1 LKHSE
6 LLLAASVPL
15 LWGIGFTFAKAGLNE
30 FPPLFL
36 MGLRFSLASLALVWF
51 VPIPRGQLK
60 QIFWISF
67 VGSTLQYGMTFT
79 GLSMLDA
86 SLAII
91 IIHLEVP
98 FSVLLAAIVLKDK
111 PGSQRI
117 LGMLISFAGIV
128 LIAGQPSLSG
138 QLRAILLTAGGAM
151 MWAVG
156 QVMVKRLEN
165 PPSGFALTA
174 WIGVFSGPQM
184 ILGSFIFEDSQLES
198 LSNAS
203 WIGWGVILYLA
214 LIMTV
219 LGYGIWYRVLS
230 RNPVSK
236 VMPVMLLL
244 PVFTIA
250 SSMLFLG
257 EQPTLIICIGG
268 AVVIGG
274 VSMIVFVK
282 DPELASWK

>member
-1 LKHSE
+1 LKPSE

-15 LWGIGFTFAKAGLNE
+15 VWGIGFTLAKAGMNE

-36 MGLRFSLASLALVWF
+36 MGLRFSLASLVLVWF
-51 VPIPRGQLK
+51 VTIPNGQLK

-67 VGSTLQYGMTFT
+67 VGSTLQYGLTFT
-79 GLSMLDA
+79 GLSMIDA

-98 FSVLLAAIVLKDK
+98 FAVLLAALFLKDK
-111 PGSQRI
+111 PGRQRI
-117 LGMLISFAGIV
+117 LGMLISFAGVV
-128 LIAGQPSLSG
+128 LIAGQPSLRG
-138 QLRAILLTAGGAM
+138 QMLAILLTTSGAL
-151 MWAVG
+151 MWAIG
-156 QVMVKRLEN
+156 QIMVKRLEN

-184 ILGSFIFEDSQLES
+184 ILGSFIIEETQLQS
-198 LSNAS
+198 LAQAS

-214 LIMTV
+214 LIMTAF
-219 LGYGIWYRVLS
+219 GYGIWYRVLS

-244 PVFTIA
+244 PVFTII

-257 EQPTLIICIGG
+257 ERPTNMILIGG
-268 AVVIGG
+268 SIVIGG
-274 VSMIVFVK
+274 VSLIVLTK
-282 DPELASWK
+282 DPRLVS

>member
-1 LKHSE
+1 MKNSE

-15 LWGIGFTFAKAGLNE
+15 LLGIGFTFAKAGLNE

-60 QIFWISF
+60 QIFWISL

-156 QVMVKRLEN
+156 QVMVKQLEN

-184 ILGSFIFEDSQLES
+184 ILGSFIFEDSQFES
-198 LSNAS
+198 LANAS

-244 PVFTIA
+244 PVFTIT

-257 EQPTLIICIGG
+257 EQPSLIIFIGA

-274 VSMIVFVK
+274 VSMIVITK
-282 DPELASWK
+282 DS

>member
-1 LKHSE
+1 MLKNSE

-36 MGLRFSLASLALVWF
+36 MGLRFTLAALTLVWF

-60 QIFWISF
+60 QIFWISL

-111 PGSQRI
+111 PGIQRI

-128 LIAGQPSLSG
+128 LIAGQPSLSE
-138 QLRAILLTAGGAM
+138 QLPAILLTAAGAM
-151 MWAVG
+151 TWAVG
-156 QVMVKRLEN
+156 QIMVKRLEN

-174 WIGVFSGPQM
+174 WVGVFSGPQM
-184 ILGSFIFEDSQLES
+184 ILGSFMFEDSQLES
-198 LSNAS
+198 LANAS

-219 LGYGIWYRVLS
+219 LGYGIWYHVLS
-230 RNPVSK
+230 RNHVSK

-257 EQPTLIICIGG
+257 EEPSPMIFIGA

-274 VSMIVFVK
+274 VSMIVTTK
-282 DPELASWK
+282 DSKLA

>member
-1 LKHSE
+1 MLKHSE

-36 MGLRFSLASLALVWF
+36 MGLRFTLAALTLVWF

-98 FSVLLAAIVLKDK
+98 FSVMLAAIVLKIK

-117 LGMLISFAGIV
+117 LGMLFSFAGIV
-128 LIAGQPSLSG
+128 LIARQPSLSG
-138 QLRAILLTAGGAM
+138 QLPAILLTTAGAM

-184 ILGSFIFEDSQLES
+184 ILGSFFFEDSQFES
-198 LSNAS
+198 LANAS

-250 SSMLFLG
+250 SSMIFLG
-257 EQPTLIICIGG
+257 EQPSPMIFIGA

-274 VSMIVFVK
+274 VSMIVITK
-282 DPELASWK
+282 DS

>member
-1 LKHSE
+1 MLKNSE
-6 LLLAASVPL
+6 LILAASVPL

-36 MGLRFSLASLALVWF
+36 MGLRFSVASLALVWF

-98 FSVLLAAIVLKDK
+98 FSVLLAAIILKDN
-111 PGSQRI
+111 PGIQRI

-138 QLRAILLTAGGAM
+138 QLYAILLTAAGAM

-184 ILGSFIFEDSQLES
+184 ILGSFIFEDSQFES
-198 LSNAS
+198 LANAS

-257 EQPTLIICIGG
+257 EQPSLMIFLG
-268 AVVIGG
+268 ATVVIGG
-274 VSMIVFVK
+274 VSMIVITK
-282 DPELASWK
+282 DPKLSS

>member
-1 LKHSE
+1 
-6 LLLAASVPL
+6 
-15 LWGIGFTFAKAGLNE
+15 
-30 FPPLFL
+30 
-36 MGLRFSLASLALVWF
+36 
-51 VPIPRGQLK
+51 
-60 QIFWISF
+60 
-67 VGSTLQYGMTFT
+67 
-79 GLSMLDA
+79 
-86 SLAII
+86 
-91 IIHLEVP
+91 
-98 FSVLLAAIVLKDK
+98 
-111 PGSQRI
+111 
-117 LGMLISFAGIV
+117 
-128 LIAGQPSLSG
+128 
-138 QLRAILLTAGGAM
+138 

-184 ILGSFIFEDSQLES
+184 ILGSFIFEDSQFES
-198 LSNAS
+198 LANAS

-230 RNPVSK
+230 RNHVSK

-257 EQPTLIICIGG
+257 EQPSLMIFIG
-268 AVVIGG
+268 AAIVIGG
-274 VSMIVFVK
+274 VSMIVITK
-282 DPELASWK
+282 DSKLTS

>member
-1 LKHSE
+1 MLKHSE
-6 LLLAASVPL
+6 LLLVASVPL

-138 QLRAILLTAGGAM
+138 QLTAILLTAAGAM

-184 ILGSFIFEDSQLES
+184 ILGSFIFEESQLES
-198 LSNAS
+198 LANAS

-244 PVFTIA
+244 PVFSIA
-250 SSMLFLG
+250 SSMFFLG
-257 EQPTLIICIGG
+257 EQPSPMIFIGA
-268 AVVIGG
+268 AVVICGA
-274 VSMIVFVK
+274 SMIVITK
-282 DPELASWK
+282 DSKLG

>member
-1 LKHSE
+1 MKNSE

-15 LWGIGFTFAKAGLNE
+15 LWGFGFTFAKVGLNE

-36 MGLRFSLASLALVWF
+36 MGLRFSLASLVLIWF

-67 VGSTLQYGMTFT
+67 VGSTLRYGMTYT
-79 GLSMLDA
+79 GLSMIDA

-91 IIHLEVP
+91 IMQLGVP
-98 FSVLLAAIVLKDK
+98 FSVLLAAILFKDK
-111 PGSQRI
+111 PGIQRI
-117 LGMLISFAGIV
+117 LGMLISFAGII
-128 LIAGQPSLSG
+128 LIAGQPSLIS
-138 QLRAILLTAGGAM
+138 QLPAILLTAAGAM
-151 MWAVG
+151 MWALG

-174 WIGVFSGPQM
+174 WIGVFSGPQT
-184 ILGSFIFEDSQLES
+184 ILGSFIFEENQLES
-198 LSNAS
+198 LAQAS
-203 WIGWGVILYLA
+203 WISWGVILYLA

-219 LGYGIWYRVLS
+219 LGYGIWYHVLS
-230 RNPVSK
+230 HNSVSK

-257 EQPTLIICIGG
+257 EQPSLMIFIGA

-274 VSMIVFVK
+274 VSLIVLTK
-282 DPELASWK
+282 DSKLTS

>member
-1 LKHSE
+1 MLKNSE

-36 MGLRFSLASLALVWF
+36 MSLRFTLAALTLVWF

-60 QIFWISF
+60 QIFSISL

-111 PGSQRI
+111 PGIQRI

-128 LIAGQPSLSG
+128 LIAGQPSLSE
-138 QLRAILLTAGGAM
+138 QLPAILLTAAGAM
-151 MWAVG
+151 TWAVG
-156 QVMVKRLEN
+156 QIMVKRLEN

-174 WIGVFSGPQM
+174 WIGFFSGPQM

-219 LGYGIWYRVLS
+219 LGYGIWYHVLS
-230 RNPVSK
+230 RNHVSK

-257 EQPTLIICIGG
+257 EEPSPMIFIGA

-274 VSMIVFVK
+274 VSMIVITK
-282 DPELASWK
+282 DSKLTS

>member
-1 LKHSE
+1 MLKNSE
-6 LLLAASVPL
+6 LILAASVPL

-36 MGLRFSLASLALVWF
+36 MGLRFSLASLVLVWF
-51 VPIPRGQLK
+51 VTIPRGQLR

-98 FSVLLAAIVLKDK
+98 FSVLLAAIILKDK
-111 PGSQRI
+111 PGIQRI

-128 LIAGQPSLSG
+128 LIAGQPSLRG
-138 QLRAILLTAGGAM
+138 QLSAILLTAAGAM

-156 QVMVKRLEN
+156 QVMVKRLKN

-250 SSMLFLG
+250 SSMFFLG
-257 EQPTLIICIGG
+257 EHPSLMIFMGA

-274 VSMIVFVK
+274 VSMIVITK
-282 DPELASWK
+282 DSKLSS

>member
-1 LKHSE
+1 MLKNSE

-36 MGLRFSLASLALVWF
+36 MGLRFTLAALTLVWF

-60 QIFWISF
+60 QIFWISL

-111 PGSQRI
+111 PGIQRI

-128 LIAGQPSLSG
+128 LIAGQPSLSE
-138 QLRAILLTAGGAM
+138 QLPAILLTAAGAM
-151 MWAVG
+151 TWAVG
-156 QVMVKRLEN
+156 QIMVKRLEN

-174 WIGVFSGPQM
+174 WIGFFSGPQM
-184 ILGSFIFEDSQLES
+184 ILGSFMFEDSQWES

-219 LGYGIWYRVLS
+219 LGYGIWYHVLS
-230 RNPVSK
+230 RNHVSK

-257 EQPTLIICIGG
+257 EEPSPMIFIGA

-274 VSMIVFVK
+274 VSMIVTTK
-282 DPELASWK
+282 DSKLA

>member
-1 LKHSE
+1 MLKNSE
-6 LLLAASVPL
+6 LILAASVPL
-15 LWGIGFTFAKAGLNE
+15 LWGIGFAFAKAGLNE

-36 MGLRFSLASLALVWF
+36 MGLRFSLASLVLVWF
-51 VPIPRGQLK
+51 VPIPRSQLK

-79 GLSMLDA
+79 GLSMIDA

-98 FSVLLAAIVLKDK
+98 FSVLLAAIVLKDN
-111 PGSQRI
+111 PGIQRI

-138 QLRAILLTAGGAM
+138 QLYAILLTAAGAM

-165 PPSGFALTA
+165 PPSGFTLTA

-198 LSNAS
+198 LANAS

-244 PVFTIA
+244 PVFTIV
-250 SSMLFLG
+250 SSMFFLG
-257 EQPTLIICIGG
+257 EHPSLMIFMGA

-274 VSMIVFVK
+274 VSMIVITK
-282 DPELASWK
+282 NSKLSS

>member
-1 LKHSE
+1 M
-6 LLLAASVPL
+6 
-15 LWGIGFTFAKAGLNE
+15 I
-30 FPPLFL
+30 
-36 MGLRFSLASLALVWF
+36 
-51 VPIPRGQLK
+51 
-60 QIFWISF
+60 
-67 VGSTLQYGMTFT
+67 
-79 GLSMLDA
+79 DA

-98 FSVLLAAIVLKDK
+98 FSVLLAAIILKDK
-111 PGSQRI
+111 PGIQRI

-128 LIAGQPSLSG
+128 LIAGQPSLRG
-138 QLRAILLTAGGAM
+138 QLSAILLTAAGAM

-156 QVMVKRLEN
+156 QVMVKRLKN

-219 LGYGIWYRVLS
+219 LGYGIWYSVLS

-250 SSMLFLG
+250 SSMFFLG
-257 EQPTLIICIGG
+257 EHPSLMIFMGA

-274 VSMIVFVK
+274 VSMIVITK
-282 DPELASWK
+282 DSKLSS

>member
-1 LKHSE
+1 MLKNSE
-6 LLLAASVPL
+6 LILAASVPL

-36 MGLRFSLASLALVWF
+36 MGMRFSLAALTLVWF

-79 GLSMLDA
+79 GLSMIDA

-98 FSVLLAAIVLKDK
+98 FSVLLAAIILKDN
-111 PGSQRI
+111 PGIQRI

-128 LIAGQPSLSG
+128 LIAGQPSLRG
-138 QLRAILLTAGGAM
+138 QLYAILLTAAGAM

-156 QVMVKRLEN
+156 QVMVKRLKN

-174 WIGVFSGPQM
+174 WIGIFSGPQM
-184 ILGSFIFEDSQLES
+184 ILGSFIFEDSQFES
-198 LSNAS
+198 LANAS

-250 SSMLFLG
+250 SSMFFLG
-257 EQPTLIICIGG
+257 EHPSLMIFMG
-268 AVVIGG
+268 ATVVIGG
-274 VSMIVFVK
+274 VSMIVITK
-282 DPELASWK
+282 DPKLSS

>member
-1 LKHSE
+1 MKASE
-6 LLLAASVPL
+6 LLLATSVPL
-15 LWGIGFTFAKAGLNE
+15 VWGIGFTLAKAGMNE
-30 FPPLFL
+30 IPPLFL
-36 MGLRFSLASLALVWF
+36 MGLRFSLASLVLVWF
-51 VPIPRGQLK
+51 VTFPYGQLK

-67 VGSTLQYGMTFT
+67 VGSTLQYGLTFT
-79 GLSMLDA
+79 GLSMIDA
-86 SLAII
+86 SLAIL

-98 FSVLLAAIVLKDK
+98 FAVLLSVFFLKDK
-111 PGSQRI
+111 PGRQRI
-117 LGMLISFAGIV
+117 LGMLLSFAGIV
-128 LIAGQPSLSG
+128 LIAGQPSLRG
-138 QLRAILLTAGGAM
+138 QMLAILLTAGGAM

-156 QVMVKRLEN
+156 QIMVKRLEN

-184 ILGSFIFEDSQLES
+184 ILGSFIIEESQLQS
-198 LSNAS
+198 LAQAS

-214 LIMTV
+214 LIMTA

-230 RNPVSK
+230 SNPVSK

-244 PVFTIA
+244 PVFTII

-257 EQPTLIICIGG
+257 ERPTPTILIGG

-274 VSMIVFVK
+274 VSMIVLTK
-282 DPELASWK
+282 DNKLVS

>member
-1 LKHSE
+1 VLKHSE

-117 LGMLISFAGIV
+117 LGMLISFSGIV

-138 QLRAILLTAGGAM
+138 QLLAIILTAGGAM

-184 ILGSFIFEDSQLES
+184 ILGSFIIEESQLES
-198 LSNAS
+198 MAQAS

-219 LGYGIWYRVLS
+219 LGYGIWYHVLS

-244 PVFTIA
+244 PVFTIT

-257 EQPTLIICIGG
+257 EQPSLMIFIGA

-274 VSMIVFVK
+274 VSLIVLTK
-282 DPELASWK
+282 DSKLTS

>member
-1 LKHSE
+1 MLKNSE

-15 LWGIGFTFAKAGLNE
+15 LWGIGFTFAKAGLTE

-36 MGLRFSLASLALVWF
+36 MGLRFSLASLVLVWF
-51 VPIPRGQLK
+51 VPIPRGQLR

-98 FSVLLAAIVLKDK
+98 FSVLLAAIILKDK
-111 PGSQRI
+111 PGIQRI

-128 LIAGQPSLSG
+128 LIAGQPSLRG
-138 QLRAILLTAGGAM
+138 QLSAILLTAAGAM

-184 ILGSFIFEDSQLES
+184 ILGSFIFEDSQFES
-198 LSNAS
+198 LANAS
-203 WIGWGVILYLA
+203 WIGWGAILYLA

-250 SSMLFLG
+250 SSMFFLG
-257 EQPTLIICIGG
+257 EHPSLMIFMGA

-274 VSMIVFVK
+274 VSMIVITK
-282 DPELASWK
+282 DSKLTS

>member
-1 LKHSE
+1 MLKNSE
-6 LLLAASVPL
+6 LILAASVPL

-36 MGLRFSLASLALVWF
+36 MGLRFSLASLVLVWF
-51 VPIPRGQLK
+51 VPIPRSQLK

-111 PGSQRI
+111 PGIQRI

-138 QLRAILLTAGGAM
+138 QLYAILLTAAGAM

-156 QVMVKRLEN
+156 QVMVKRLKN

-184 ILGSFIFEDSQLES
+184 ILGSFIFEDSQFES
-198 LSNAS
+198 LANAS

-214 LIMTV
+214 MIMTV

-244 PVFTIA
+244 PVFTIV

-257 EQPTLIICIGG
+257 EQPSLIIFIGG
-268 AVVIGG
+268 AVVFGG
-274 VSMIVFVK
+274 VSMIVFTK
-282 DPELASWK
+282 DPELAS

>member
-1 LKHSE
+1 MLKNSE

-36 MGLRFSLASLALVWF
+36 MGLRFTLAALTLVWF

-60 QIFWISF
+60 QIFWISL

-111 PGSQRI
+111 PGIQRI

-128 LIAGQPSLSG
+128 LIAGQPSLSE
-138 QLRAILLTAGGAM
+138 QLPAILLTAAGAM
-151 MWAVG
+151 TWAVG
-156 QVMVKRLEN
+156 QIMVKRLEN

-174 WIGVFSGPQM
+174 WVGVFSGPQM
-184 ILGSFIFEDSQLES
+184 ILGSFMFEDSQLES
-198 LSNAS
+198 LANAS

-219 LGYGIWYRVLS
+219 LGYGIWYHVLS
-230 RNPVSK
+230 RNHVSK

-257 EQPTLIICIGG
+257 EEPSPMIFIGA

-274 VSMIVFVK
+274 VSMIVITK
-282 DPELASWK
+282 DSKLTS

>member
-1 LKHSE
+1 MLKNSE
-6 LLLAASVPL
+6 LILAASVPL
-15 LWGIGFTFAKAGLNE
+15 LWGIGFTFAKSGLNE

-36 MGLRFSLASLALVWF
+36 MGLRFSLASLVLLWF
-51 VPIPRGQLK
+51 VPIPRGQLR

-79 GLSMLDA
+79 GLSMIDA

-98 FSVLLAAIVLKDK
+98 FSVLLAAIILKDN
-111 PGSQRI
+111 PGIQRI

-138 QLRAILLTAGGAM
+138 QLYAILLTAAGAM

-165 PPSGFALTA
+165 PPSGFTLTA

-184 ILGSFIFEDSQLES
+184 ILGSFIFEDSQFES
-198 LSNAS
+198 LANAS

-244 PVFTIA
+244 PVFTIT

-257 EQPTLIICIGG
+257 EQPSTMIFVGA

-274 VSMIVFVK
+274 VSMIVITK
-282 DPELASWK
+282 DSKLTS

>member
-1 LKHSE
+1 MKNSE

-15 LWGIGFTFAKAGLNE
+15 LWGFGFTFTKFGLNE

-36 MGLRFSLASLALVWF
+36 MGLRFSLASLVLIWF

-67 VGSTLQYGMTFT
+67 VGSTLRYGMTYT
-79 GLSMLDA
+79 GLSMIDA

-91 IIHLEVP
+91 IMQLGVP
-98 FSVLLAAIVLKDK
+98 FSVLLAAILFKDK
-111 PGSQRI
+111 PGIQRI
-117 LGMLISFAGIV
+117 LGMLISFAGII
-128 LIAGQPSLSG
+128 LIAGQPSLIS
-138 QLRAILLTAGGAM
+138 QLPAILLTAAGAM
-151 MWAVG
+151 MWALG

-184 ILGSFIFEDSQLES
+184 ILGSFIFEESQLES
-198 LSNAS
+198 LANAS
-203 WIGWGVILYLA
+203 WIGLGVILYLA

-244 PVFTIA
+244 PVFTIV

-257 EQPTLIICIGG
+257 EQPSLMNFIGA
-268 AVVIGG
+268 AVVFGG
-274 VSMIVFVK
+274 VAMIVLTK
-282 DPELASWK
+282 NSELASRK

>member
-1 LKHSE
+1 VLKHSE
-6 LLLAASVPL
+6 LLLEASAPMH
-15 LWGIGFTFAKAGLNE
+15 WGLGSTLAKAGLNE

-36 MGLRFSLASLALVWF
+36 MGMRFSLAALTLVWF
-51 VPIPRGQLK
+51 VPIPLGQLK

-67 VGSTLQYGMTFT
+67 LGSTLQYGMTFT

-117 LGMLISFAGIV
+117 LGMLISFSGIA

-138 QLRAILLTAGGAM
+138 QLRAIFLTAGGAM

-184 ILGSFIFEDSQLES
+184 ILGSFIFEESQLES
-198 LSNAS
+198 LANAS
-203 WIGWGVILYLA
+203 WVGWGVILYLA

-250 SSMLFLG
+250 SSMFFLG
-257 EQPTLIICIGG
+257 EQPSPMIFIGA

-274 VSMIVFVK
+274 VSMIVITK
-282 DPELASWK
+282 DSKLD

>member
-1 LKHSE
+1 LKNSE

-15 LWGIGFTFAKAGLNE
+15 LWGIGFTFAKSGLNE

-36 MGLRFSLASLALVWF
+36 MGLRFTLAALVLVWF

-60 QIFWISF
+60 QVFWISL

-128 LIAGQPSLSG
+128 LIAGQPSLSE
-138 QLRAILLTAGGAM
+138 QLPAILLTAAGAM

-156 QVMVKRLEN
+156 QIMVKRLEN
-165 PPSGFALTA
+165 SPSGFALTA

-184 ILGSFIFEDSQLES
+184 ILGSFIFEDSQFES
-198 LSNAS
+198 LANAS

-219 LGYGIWYRVLS
+219 LGYGIWYHVLS

-257 EQPTLIICIGG
+257 EEPSPMIFMGA

-274 VSMIVFVK
+274 VSMIVITK
-282 DPELASWK
+282 DSKLTS

>member
-36 MGLRFSLASLALVWF
+36 MGLRFTLAALTLVWF

-67 VGSTLQYGMTFT
+67 LGSTLQYGMTFT

-184 ILGSFIFEDSQLES
+184 ILGSFIFEESQLES
-198 LSNAS
+198 LANAS

-257 EQPTLIICIGG
+257 EQPSLMIFIGA

-274 VSMIVFVK
+274 VSMIVITK
-282 DPELASWK
+282 DSKLTS

>member
-1 LKHSE
+1 VLKHSE

-60 QIFWISF
+60 QIFWISL

-174 WIGVFSGPQM
+174 WIGIFSGPQM
-184 ILGSFIFEDSQLES
+184 ILGSFIFEESQLES
-198 LSNAS
+198 LANAS

-219 LGYGIWYRVLS
+219 LGYGIWYRVLA

-250 SSMLFLG
+250 SSMFFLG
-257 EQPTLIICIGG
+257 EQPSPMIFIGA

-274 VSMIVFVK
+274 VSMIVITK
-282 DPELASWK
+282 DAKLAS